1 MTVFVDSVTN
11 GFQAVTGG
19 LEGRR
24 ALLPP
29 LAALT
34 QRAWEAKYALH
45 TFHYKLDFKNWKEN
59 TYF

>member
-1 MTVFVDSVTN
+1 MVFRQSG
-11 GFQAVTGG
+11 GFQAVLGGFQVVLDG

-34 QRAWEAKYALH
+34 QRGPGSGIQ
-45 TFHYKLDFKNWKEN
+45 
-59 TYF
+59 

>member
-1 MTVFVDSVTN
+1 MDLGGFQADLG
-11 GFQAVTGG
+11 GFQAVLDG

-34 QRAWEAKYALH
+34 QRAWYFLQFSVFKH
-45 TFHYKLDFKNWKEN
+45 GYKH
-59 TYF
+59 